1 MQHAIQRT
9 ARAAAA
15 ALGVSLAALPAL
27 AAIPGLTGTPIAD
40 CAVGAGVG
48 PGRQFDLIAAE
59 GYLSTADGGS
69 LYAWGYGE
77 AGKAMQYPA
86 PTLIVEQGTCV
97 RVRLTNQLP
106 VHTSIVFGGQREV
119 LAGNTAAT
127 NGGPQP
133 AAAAAVKLT
142 REVAPPRR
150 TAINGPALYSSI
162 TYTFV
167 ASEPGTYVY
176 QSGTQVGVQHEMGLA
191 GALVVRPAGAP
202 KQAYGHA
209 ATAFDREALY
219 VVSEIDPARHADIES
234 QVLAAR
240 AAATGA
246 NSQALPAR
254 VGLPQNWRPNE
265 AAWGAIWQPQYWFVN
280 GRNAPDTLT
289 AAGTDTLPHQPYN
302 ALARLHPGDRLLM
315 RVVNL
320 GRDLH
325 PMHHHGN
332 HSVTIARD
340 GRMLSS
346 ATGAGPDLAQV
357 DFTLRSVPGQTI
369 DAIWSWT
376 GKGLGW
382 DITGAT
388 CNPAQ
393 PVSEGN
399 CPYGKYSATGTLL
412 EPGVSTTTQDW
423 SDLYKPMPTRMPA
436 ALELAYGEM
445 FSGSPYLGQTSQR
458 PVGAGLANQ
467 GGGIWHMFHSHNER
481 EIINFGIFPGGM
493 MTMLLIEHW
502 SVQIDD

>member
-1 MQHAIQRT
+1 MRIAIQRT
-9 ARAAAA
+9 ARAAAL
-15 ALGVSLAALPAL
+15 ALGACLAALPA
-27 AAIPGLTGTPIAD
+27 AAGIPGLAGTNIND
-40 CAVGAGVG
+40 CAVGAGTG
-48 PGRQFDLIAAE
+48 PGRQFDLIAGE
-59 GYLSTADGGS
+59 GHLSTADGGS
-69 LYAWGYGE
+69 LYAWGFGE

-106 VHTSIVFGGQREV
+106 VHTSMIFGGQRNV
-119 LAGNTAAT
+119 LAGTTATT
-127 NGGPQP
+127 NGGAQP
-133 AAAAAVKLT
+133 TGAAAVKIT

-150 TAINGPALYSSI
+150 ATAAGPILYSTI

-167 ASEPGTYVY
+167 ASEPGTFMY
-176 QSGTQVGVQHEMGLA
+176 QSGTQTGVQQEMGLA
-191 GALVVRPAGAP
+191 GAFIVRPAGAP

-209 ATAFDREALY
+209 ATAFDREALF
-219 VVSEIDPARHADIES
+219 VISELDPARHLDIES
-234 QVLAAR
+234 QVAAAR

-246 NSQALPAR
+246 NSPAANR
-254 VGLPQNWRPNE
+254 IGLPQNWRPNE
-265 AAWGAIWQPQYWFVN
+265 AAWGAFFQPQYWFVN

-289 AAGTDTLPHQPYN
+289 AAGTDTLPHQPYS

-315 RVVNL
+315 RVLNV

-340 GRMLSS
+340 GRLLSS
-346 ATGAGPDLAQV
+346 APGAGPDLAQV

-388 CNPAQ
+388 CNLAQ
-393 PVSEGN
+393 PVSQGN
-399 CPYGKYSATGTLL
+399 CPYGKFSNTGTLL
-412 EPGVSTTTQDW
+412 EAGVATTTQDW

-436 ALELAYGEM
+436 ALELTYGEM
-445 FSGSPYLGQTSQR
+445 FSGSPYLGQTSTR

>member
-1 MQHAIQRT
+1 MQHSIQRA
-9 ARAAAA
+9 ARAAAM
-15 ALGVSLAALPAL
+15 ALGIGLAVLPAA
-27 AAIPGLTGTPIAD
+27 AAIPGLTGTSISN
-40 CAVGAGVG
+40 CAVGAGTG
-48 PGRQFDLIAAE
+48 PGKRFDLIAAE
-59 GYLSTADGGS
+59 GYLSAADGAS
-69 LYAWGYGE
+69 IYAWGYGAAPA
-77 AGKAMQYPA
+77 AGDPPVMQYPG

-97 RVRLTNQLP
+97 RVHLTNHLP
-106 VHTSIVFGGQREV
+106 TRTSIVFSGQRNV
-119 LAGNTAAT
+119 LAGTGGGT
-127 NGGPQP
+127 NGGAQP
-133 AAAAAVKLT
+133 GGAAAVKFA
-142 REVAPPRR
+142 REVAPP
-150 TAINGPALYSSI
+150 TAAGTSTI

-167 ASEPGTYVY
+167 ASEPGTYIY
-176 QSGTQVGVQHEMGLA
+176 QSGTQPEVQHEMGLA
-191 GALVVRPAGAP
+191 GTLIVRPAGAP
-202 KQAYGHA
+202 KQAYAHA

-219 VVSEIDPARHADIES
+219 VVSEIDPLRHLDIEA
-234 QVLAAR
+234 QAQAAR
-240 AAATGA
+240 AAAAG
-246 NSQALPAR
+246 
-254 VGLPQNWRPNE
+254 GLPQNWLPNQV
-265 AAWGAIWQPQYWFVN
+265 AWGTSWLPQYWFVN

-289 AAGTDTLPHQPYN
+289 AAGAQTLPHQPYS

-315 RVVNL
+315 RMVNI

-346 ATGAGPDLAQV
+346 AAGAGPDLAQV
-357 DFTLRSVPGQTI
+357 DFTLRSLPGQTI

-388 CNPAQ
+388 CNQAQ
-393 PVSEGN
+393 PVSQSN
-399 CPYGKYSATGTLL
+399 CPYGKYSNTGTLL
-412 EPGVSTTTQDW
+412 AAGVATTTQDW

-436 ALELAYGEM
+436 ALELSYGEM
-445 FSGSPYLGQTSQR
+445 FGGSPYLGQTSTR

-481 EIINFGIFPGGM
+481 EIINYGIFPGGL

>member
-1 MQHAIQRT
+1 MRIAIQRT
-9 ARAAAA
+9 ARAAAL
-15 ALGVSLAALPAL
+15 ALGACLAALPAM
-27 AAIPGLTGTPIAD
+27 AGIPGLAGTPITD
-40 CAVGAGVG
+40 CAVGAGTG
-48 PGRQFDLIAAE
+48 PGRQFDLIAGE

-69 LYAWGYGE
+69 LYAWGFGE

-86 PTLIVEQGTCV
+86 PTLIVEQGACV

-106 VHTSIVFGGQREV
+106 VHTSMIFGGQRDV
-119 LAGNTAAT
+119 LAGAAA
-127 NGGPQP
+127 NGGGTQP
-133 AAAAAVKLT
+133 TGAAAVKMA

-150 TAINGPALYSSI
+150 ATAAGPILYSTI

-167 ASEPGTYVY
+167 AREPGTYIY
-176 QSGTQVGVQHEMGLA
+176 QSGTQIGVQQEMGLA
-191 GALVVRPAGAP
+191 GALIVRPAGAP

-219 VVSEIDPARHADIES
+219 VISELDPARHLDLES
-234 QVLAAR
+234 QVAAAR

-246 NSQALPAR
+246 NAPAANR
-254 VGLPQNWRPNE
+254 IGLPQNWRPNE
-265 AAWGAIWQPQYWFVN
+265 ATWGAFFQPQYWFVN

-289 AAGTDTLPHQPYN
+289 AAGTDTLPHQPYS

-315 RVVNL
+315 RVLNI

-332 HSVTIARD
+332 HSVTLARD
-340 GRMLSS
+340 GRLLSS
-346 ATGAGPDLAQV
+346 APGAGPDLAQV

-388 CNPAQ
+388 CNLAQ
-393 PVSEGN
+393 PVSQGN
-399 CPYGKYSATGTLL
+399 CPYGKYSNTGTLL
-412 EPGVSTTTQDW
+412 EAGVATTTQDW

-436 ALELAYGEM
+436 ALELTYGEM
-445 FSGSPYLGQTSQR
+445 FSGSPYLGQTAQR